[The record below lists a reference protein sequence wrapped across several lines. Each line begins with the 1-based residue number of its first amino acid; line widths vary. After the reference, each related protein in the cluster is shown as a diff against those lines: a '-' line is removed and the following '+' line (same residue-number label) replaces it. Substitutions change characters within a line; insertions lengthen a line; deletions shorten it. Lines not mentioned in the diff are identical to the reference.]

1 MSLANWLVLIIPM
14 AFIMGMGFYSRRY
27 VVGVS
32 DFLSAGRLCG
42 RWVISMGD
50 IANALAIITLVAYV
64 EVHYATGFALVFW
77 QKISGLIAV
86 VFSLTGFMTYRFRQ
100 TKAMSFGQFLEMRYS
115 RKFRIFA
122 ATLRSL
128 SEMLANMIMPA
139 IAARFFIYFL
149 GFPHE
154 VSIFGF
160 QVKTFI
166 IVVFVVLT
174 LAISLILCGGTLAL
188 VITDCLQGMICYPLM
203 ALFVIFILVKFN
215 WNEQIVPVMS
225 ERVGGES
232 FLSPYDISELR
243 DFNVFYIIV
252 GLLSTTLN
260 RGTWIGAGTSSAARS
275 PHEQKMATMLGSF
288 RGALGSLFYV
298 LIAVIL
304 ITAFNHRDFKEEAHE
319 YRLHISH
326 RVADELLNDGV
337 RDAVDADLALL
348 QPQEAGK
355 DGNPVLMSRNTN
367 LDTKYLDSARTQI
380 IAGFPD
386 DAAAGQKQYQQFK
399 SLYHQMMTAVG
410 MRHILPE
417 WMVGLFCL
425 LMVMAMVSTD
435 DTRIFSASLTLTQDV
450 VMPLMKRQLTPEEH
464 IKVIRIVSVG
474 VGVFFLCG
482 SCLMSQLDYI
492 NMFASTMTSI
502 WAGAG
507 AMMLFGMYSRFGTTT
522 GAWASLL
529 SSMGVALNYLFIREY
544 WTSIYQFIARHG
556 WTENVDNF
564 LRACSAP
571 FEPWIKWRLI
581 PEKCPIN
588 AYENLF
594 FTILVAYVVY
604 FVVSKLTCKEP
615 FNLDRLLHRGK
626 YNTDGLNQEKEKWT
640 IRTVFKK
647 LIGITPE
654 YNRADR
660 FIAWFLFF
668 YSIVYGFFATFIMVL
683 IWNKFDPWPTEWW
696 GYYFLITTIIIPG
709 IMAVVCAF
717 VFGIGG
723 VIDLR
728 RLFIDLRN
736 REVDALD
743 NGMVEG
749 NVSLSDKAKFAAIE
763 SGDNAGEGAK
773 EDKAE

>member
-1 MSLANWLVLIIPM
+1 MGLLNWLVVLLPVS
-14 AFIMGMGFYSRRY
+14 FIMYMGLYSRRY
-27 VVGVS
+27 VRQVS

-42 RWVISMGD
+42 RYVISVGD

-64 EVHYATGFALVFW
+64 ETHYATGYATAFWSNLSMPIGIAFA
-77 QKISGLIAV
+77 
-86 VFSLTGFMTYRFRQ
+86 LTGFCTYRFRQ

-149 GFPHE
+149 GLPHE
-154 VSIFGF
+154 VMIFGF
-160 QVKTFI
+160 PLKTFI
-166 IVVFVVLT
+166 IVVFICLVM
-174 LAISLILCGGTLAL
+174 AITIICCGGTLAL
-188 VITDCLQGMICYPLM
+188 VITDSLQGMLCYPLM
-203 ALFVIFILVKFN
+203 ALFVGFVLIKFS
-215 WNEQIVPVMS
+215 WSNEIVPVMS
-225 ERVGGES
+225 EKIGGES
-232 FLSPYDISELR
+232 FLNPYDISELR
-243 DFNVFYIIV
+243 DFNVFYIVVTLISAV
-252 GLLSTTLN
+252 LN
-260 RGTWIGAGTSSAARS
+260 RANWIGAGTSSAARS
-275 PHEQKMATMLGSF
+275 PHEQKMSTILGTF
-288 RGALGSLFYV
+288 RGALGVLFYV

-464 IKVIRIVSVG
+464 MKVIRIVSIG
-474 VGVFFLCG
+474 VGVFFLFG
-482 SCLMSQLDYI
+482 SCLMNQLDYI
-492 NMFASTMTSI
+492 NMFVTTTVSM
-502 WAGAG
+502 WVGAG
-507 AMMLFGMYSRFGTTT
+507 SMMIFGLYSRFGTTK

-529 SSMGVALNYLFIREY
+529 SGMGVATFYLLLKEN
-544 WTSIYQFIARHG
+544 WTTVYQFLETHG
-556 WTENVDNF
+556 WVENVDSF

-571 FEPWIKWRLI
+571 FEPWIQWRI
-581 PEKCPIN
+581 VPEKCPIN
-588 AYENLF
+588 AYENQLLTMIVSF
-594 FTILVAYVVY
+594 VVY
-604 FVVSKLTCKEP
+604 IVVSKCTCKEP

-626 YNTDGLNQEKEKWT
+626 YNTDGINQEKEKWT
-640 IRTVFKK
+640 FKTVFKK

-654 YNRADR
+654 YSLADK
-660 FIAWFLFF
+660 FTAWALFG
-668 YSIVYGFFATFIMVL
+668 YSIVYSFFGCFVAVL
-683 IWNKFDPWPTEWW
+683 IWNHFDPWPNEWW
-696 GYYFLITTIIIPG
+696 GTYFLIVQVLVPG
-709 IMAVVCAF
+709 VLAVICTF

-728 RLFIDLRN
+728 RLFRDLKN

-749 NVSLSDKAKFAAIE
+749 SVSIADQAKFAAIE
-763 SGDNAGEGAK
+763 AESK
-773 EDKAE
+773 KAEAEEAQK

>member
-260 RGTWIGAGTSSAARS
+260 RG
-275 PHEQKMATMLGSF
+275 
-288 RGALGSLFYV
+288 
-298 LIAVIL
+298 
-304 ITAFNHRDFKEEAHE
+304 
-319 YRLHISH
+319 
-326 RVADELLNDGV
+326 
-337 RDAVDADLALL
+337 
-348 QPQEAGK
+348 
-355 DGNPVLMSRNTN
+355 
-367 LDTKYLDSARTQI
+367 
-380 IAGFPD
+380 
-386 DAAAGQKQYQQFK
+386 
-399 SLYHQMMTAVG
+399 
-410 MRHILPE
+410 
-417 WMVGLFCL
+417 
-425 LMVMAMVSTD
+425 
-435 DTRIFSASLTLTQDV
+435 
-450 VMPLMKRQLTPEEH
+450 
-464 IKVIRIVSVG
+464 
-474 VGVFFLCG
+474 
-482 SCLMSQLDYI
+482 
-492 NMFASTMTSI
+492 
-502 WAGAG
+502 
-507 AMMLFGMYSRFGTTT
+507 
-522 GAWASLL
+522 
-529 SSMGVALNYLFIREY
+529 
-544 WTSIYQFIARHG
+544 
-556 WTENVDNF
+556 
-564 LRACSAP
+564 
-571 FEPWIKWRLI
+571 
-581 PEKCPIN
+581 
-588 AYENLF
+588 
-594 FTILVAYVVY
+594 
-604 FVVSKLTCKEP
+604 
-615 FNLDRLLHRGK
+615 
-626 YNTDGLNQEKEKWT
+626 
-640 IRTVFKK
+640 
-647 LIGITPE
+647 
-654 YNRADR
+654 
-660 FIAWFLFF
+660 
-668 YSIVYGFFATFIMVL
+668 
-683 IWNKFDPWPTEWW
+683 
-696 GYYFLITTIIIPG
+696 
-709 IMAVVCAF
+709 
-717 VFGIGG
+717 
-723 VIDLR
+723 
-728 RLFIDLRN
+728 
-736 REVDALD
+736 
-743 NGMVEG
+743 
-749 NVSLSDKAKFAAIE
+749 
-763 SGDNAGEGAK
+763 
-773 EDKAE
+773 